1 VAAAAVAA
9 IMAADSMILSPGRV
23 PRPRGFRV
31 PLTDPTVWLPYQVI
45 KELSRSPGMEK
56 NNLADLHPQTFYST
70 LIANKW
76 QEVEH
81 HYPDF
86 VRCEMK

>member
-1 VAAAAVAA
+1 MWSTFGIIGCQA
-9 IMAADSMILSPGRV
+9 
-23 PRPRGFRV
+23 
-31 PLTDPTVWLPYQVI
+31 LPSKQ
-45 KELSRSPGMEK
+45 LSRSPGMEK
-56 NNLADLHPQTFYST
+56 NNLADLHST

-86 VRCEMK
+86 VRSVHDTKCRKEHVKYSNTK